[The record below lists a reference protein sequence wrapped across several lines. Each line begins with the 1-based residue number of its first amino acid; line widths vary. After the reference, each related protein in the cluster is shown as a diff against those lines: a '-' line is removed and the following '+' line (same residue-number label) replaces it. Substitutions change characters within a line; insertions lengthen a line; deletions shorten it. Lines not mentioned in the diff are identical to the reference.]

1 MRRDAIFYQIF
12 KRFPGLLFTLLDQP
26 PLQLRGYRFESVEV
40 KEPTFRIDGVFLP
53 PEDATPKIVFFCEV
67 QFQKDDSLYHRF
79 FSESLLYLYRNQT
92 LYDDWYGVVIFP
104 SRSLEPENTTMHRSL
119 LNGDQVQCIYLDE
132 LGDPTEQPVGI
143 SLMQLTIAPEN
154 QMAAQARTLI
164 DRVEQEEVGILSR
177 DEIID
182 IVTTIAVYKFSDLSR
197 EEVEAML
204 GISLEETKVYQEA
217 KKEGQEEIL
226 AVTVP
231 LLLKSG
237 MTAEQ
242 IAQQTG
248 INVQVIRRIAQQQS

>member
-1 MRRDAIFYQIF
+1 
-12 KRFPGLLFTLLDQP
+12 
-26 PLQLRGYRFESVEV
+26 
-40 KEPTFRIDGVFLP
+40 
-53 PEDATPKIVFFCEV
+53 
-67 QFQKDDSLYHRF
+67 
-79 FSESLLYLYRNQT
+79 
-92 LYDDWYGVVIFP
+92 
-104 SRSLEPENTTMHRSL
+104 MHRSL